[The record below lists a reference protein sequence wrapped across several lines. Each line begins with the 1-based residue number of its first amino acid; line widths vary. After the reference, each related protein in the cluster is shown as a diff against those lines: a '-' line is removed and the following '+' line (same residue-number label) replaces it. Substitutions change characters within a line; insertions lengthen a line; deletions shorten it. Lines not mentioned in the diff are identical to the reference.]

1 MTDRETAPADEAPTG
16 KDVSFAAS
24 LDVGRIMRI
33 ATEIV
38 APVTLITAL
47 LYFFGRKQMT
57 FFYDYLGV
65 EITSLQLTTTD
76 YLLLA
81 QDGLLIP
88 VVVVAMGVLVGLWVR
103 GGSYA
108 AGRRADVD
116 TWVVRV
122 AGGLG
127 GLFTLFGL
135 FQAFWPG
142 TGLAGWVP
150 TWFAPLCLAG
160 GVLLLGLA
168 VRRWRVLRHRN
179 DPLWAPP
186 SQTARLAEWGAAFVL
201 VAVAL
206 FWAAADYSSEVGRA
220 RAHQFVRELP
230 TYSSVV
236 VRSSTDLQIIE
247 PGVTTAVCSEDESGF
262 RYRYDGLV
270 LVVVSGGQYVLIP
283 RTWSPDTS
291 SVVSIPATDGV
302 RLDHLSPSPDG
313 QARRGPT
320 TEPGGPC

>member
-1 MTDRETAPADEAPTG
+1 MTEREKASAGEG
-16 KDVSFAAS
+16 VSV
-24 LDVGRIMRI
+24 DVGRIMRI

-57 FFYDYLGV
+57 FFYDYFGV
-65 EITSLQLTTTD
+65 EISSLGMTTTD

-88 VVVVAMGVLVGLWVR
+88 LAAVAMGVLVTLWVR
-103 GGSYA
+103 GGSLA
-108 AGRRADVD
+108 VGTRPDVE
-116 TWVVRV
+116 TWVMRV

-127 GLFTLFGL
+127 GLLTLFGL
-135 FQAFWPG
+135 VQAFWPG
-142 TGLAGWVP
+142 IGLAGWVP

-160 GVLLLGLA
+160 GVLLFGLA
-168 VRRWRVLRHRN
+168 VRRWRVLRRRN
-179 DPLWAPP
+179 DASWVPP
-186 SQTARLAEWGAAFVL
+186 SETARLAEWGAAFLL

-206 FWAAADYSSEVGRA
+206 FWAVADYSAAVGQV

-236 VRSSTDLQIIE
+236 VRSSTDLQIVE
-247 PGVTTAVCSEDESGF
+247 PGVTTAVCSDDESGF

-270 LVVVSGGQYVLIP
+270 LMVASGGQYVLIP
-283 RTWSPDTS
+283 RTWSRDTS
-291 SVVSIPATDGV
+291 SVVSVPMTDGV

-313 QARRGPT
+313 QARQGPT
-320 TEPGGPC
+320 SEPGGQC

>member
-1 MTDRETAPADEAPTG
+1 MTDREKPRAGEE
-16 KDVSFAAS
+16 VSV
-24 LDVGRIMRI
+24 DVGRIMRV
-33 ATEIV
+33 AAEIV

-57 FFYDYLGV
+57 FFYDYFGV
-65 EITSLQLTTTD
+65 EISSLGFTTTD

-88 VVVVAMGVLVGLWVR
+88 LAAVAMGVLVALWVR

-108 AGRRADVD
+108 AGSRPELEI
-116 TWVVRV
+116 WVVRV

-127 GLFTLFGL
+127 GLLTLFGL
-135 FQAFWPG
+135 VQAFWPG
-142 TGLAGWVP
+142 IGLAGWVP

-168 VRRWRVLRHRN
+168 VRRWRALRRRD
-179 DPLWAPP
+179 DPSWVPP

-201 VAVAL
+201 VAVSL
-206 FWAAADYSSEVGRA
+206 FWAVADYSAAVGYA
-220 RAHQFVRELP
+220 RATQFVRDLP

-236 VRSSTDLQIIE
+236 VRSSMDLQIVE
-247 PGVTTAVCSEDESGF
+247 PGVTVAVCSADEAGF

-270 LVVVSGGQYVLIP
+270 LVVASGGQYVLIP

-291 SVVSIPATDGV
+291 SVVSVPRTDGV
-302 RLDHLSPSPDG
+302 RLDHLSPSPD
-313 QARRGPT
+313 RRGRQGPT
-320 TEPGGPC
+320 TDPGGPC